1 VARTHSVSHQ
11 IIYRWRE
18 KYAGMTQSE
27 LAEMKALQEENRR
40 LRHVGAQLSLHLAAT
55 REIAK

>member
-1 VARTHSVSHQ
+1 
-11 IIYRWRE
+11 
-18 KYAGMTQSE
+18 MTQSE

-55 REIAK
+55 REIAKGKW